1 MKSMQAIAAYQR
13 RGKQCAVG
21 DGEVVG
27 NINDNNITEASGL
40 AYSRRS
46 EEVDLCCCQW
56 RIFTF

>member
-1 MKSMQAIAAYQR
+1 MKLMQAIAAQQS
-13 RGKQCAVG
+13 RGKQG
-21 DGEVVG
+21 DGKVVG
-27 NINDNNITEASGL
+27 NINDGNITEASGL

>member
-27 NINDNNITEASGL
+27 NINDNNIMEASGL
-40 AYSRRS
+40 AYGRRS
-46 EEVDLCCCQW
+46 EEVDLCCCQ
-56 RIFTF
+56 